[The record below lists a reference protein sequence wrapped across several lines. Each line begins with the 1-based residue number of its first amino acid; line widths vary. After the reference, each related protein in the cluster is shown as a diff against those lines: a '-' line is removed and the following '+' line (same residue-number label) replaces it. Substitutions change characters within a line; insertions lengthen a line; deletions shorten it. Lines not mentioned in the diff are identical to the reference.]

1 MNDALAASAYD
12 AIQQQKINFA
22 KSMGF
27 ELDDTAQDVADEIAD
42 TATDGTDIEP
52 ENVDVD
58 GRKPE
63 DPPTDEVEQ
72 PTAELETEEQPEE
85 QTDETDKAEEINKVD
100 FLCEENEG
108 KKNYFIEGVF
118 LQSEIKNRN
127 NRMYPQK
134 TLAREVAKY
143 DENYIQKGRAL
154 GELGHPDGPSI
165 NLDRVSHKILSL
177 REDGNNFIGKA
188 KLLDTPMG
196 KVAKSLLDEGVKL
209 GVSSRG
215 MGSIRKE
222 ENCNVVMDDFM
233 LATAADIVADP
244 SAPDAFVDGIMEGK
258 EWVWDNGILKESA
271 VAEIKQEIDQAT
283 LINLQERK
291 VSAFET
297 FLKSL

>member
-1 MNDALAASAYD
+1 MRL
-12 AIQQQKINFA
+12 I
-22 KSMGF
+22 
-27 ELDDTAQDVADEIAD
+27 
-42 TATDGTDIEP
+42 
-52 ENVDVD
+52 
-58 GRKPE
+58 
-63 DPPTDEVEQ
+63 
-72 PTAELETEEQPEE
+72 
-85 QTDETDKAEEINKVD
+85 AEEITQVD

-108 KKNYFIEGVF
+108 KKNYFIEGIF
-118 LQSEIKNRN
+118 LQAELKNRN
-127 NRMYPQK
+127 GRMYPLK

-165 NLDRVSHKILSL
+165 NLDRVSHKIMSL
-177 REDGNNFIGKA
+177 KEDGNNFIGRA

-196 KVAKSLLDEGVKL
+196 QIAKNLLDEGVKL

-222 ENCNVVMDDFM
+222 ENCNVVMDDFI

-271 VAEIKQEIDQAT
+271 VAEIKQEIDEAT

-291 VSAFET
+291 ISAFEA